1 MNNKTKNIVQKL
13 VPVFVMIIVA
23 IIGYFLCVPANVAT
37 YWVLA
42 VILIV
47 AQAVYLVFGGKIASQ
62 TGVGTN
68 LKFIEEHME
77 QIANGDLRNIDEL
90 SDTEDD
96 ITDMGRI
103 ATSLHEVG
111 NTFKGFAVQW
121 GEDTKE
127 NEKMIETL
135 SSACGKAKTSTE
147 NVGDTLSTLSD
158 TSQVLA

>member
-13 VPVFVMIIVA
+13 VPVFVTIIAVIA
-23 IIGYFLCVPANVAT
+23 GYFLCVPANVAT

-77 QIANGDLRNIDEL
+77 QIAIGVLRNVDEF
-90 SDTEDD
+90 D
-96 ITDMGRI
+96 GRLR
-103 ATSLHEVG
+103 A
-111 NTFKGFAVQW
+111 
-121 GEDTKE
+121 
-127 NEKMIETL
+127 
-135 SSACGKAKTSTE
+135 
-147 NVGDTLSTLSD
+147 
-158 TSQVLA
+158 